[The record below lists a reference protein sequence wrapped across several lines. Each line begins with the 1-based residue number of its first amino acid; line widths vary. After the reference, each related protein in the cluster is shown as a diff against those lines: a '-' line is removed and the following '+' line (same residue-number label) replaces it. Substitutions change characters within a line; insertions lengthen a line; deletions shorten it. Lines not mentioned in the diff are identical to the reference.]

1 MQVGQLTC
9 SEECR
14 TLGLA
19 FSGSASSPLSD
30 LPFLQDLQISES
42 PQRVRMPDAVPS
54 VAPRTAAV
62 VKIMLVNKG
71 NTGKNKEEEE
81 RKLNMS
87 KLLFRQHYK

>member
-1 MQVGQLTC
+1 
-9 SEECR
+9 
-14 TLGLA
+14 
-19 FSGSASSPLSD
+19 
-30 LPFLQDLQISES
+30 
-42 PQRVRMPDAVPS
+42 MPDAVPS